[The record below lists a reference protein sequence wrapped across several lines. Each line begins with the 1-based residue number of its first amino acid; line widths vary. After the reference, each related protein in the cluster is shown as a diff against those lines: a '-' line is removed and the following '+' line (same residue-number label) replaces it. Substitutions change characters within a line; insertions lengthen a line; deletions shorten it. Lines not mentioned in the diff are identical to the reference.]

1 MKRAIS
7 FALASMMLASAC
19 GQTDISSF
27 AVQSSALSANIGDSV
42 TTGTYELQIQSAQKA
57 SSVGDMFF
65 SSRASDGG
73 IYIATRWSYK
83 NISNKPVNA
92 FMRPTLHLRGPDGII
107 YDPDVEAS
115 VAYASQI
122 GVDAKVISDLNPGIR
137 VTDADVF
144 EIAADNF
151 DPSTWVLLVDADR
164 KVEFRFIDNHSNDRG
179 STSPQASSPAQALP
193 IQTPSASVEPQD
205 QFNDR
210 SIETSVSPSFDCTK
224 ANSFAENTVCKSQL
238 LSRLDSALGENYKA
252 MLAANIGDGARRDL
266 RETQRKWIVERNRC
280 TSEYCLIALYR
291 ERVDAVCDYPVE
303 SGIHPGCKFSSEI
316 E

>member
-1 MKRAIS
+1 
-7 FALASMMLASAC
+7 
-19 GQTDISSF
+19 
-27 AVQSSALSANIGDSV
+27 
-42 TTGTYELQIQSAQKA
+42 
-57 SSVGDMFF
+57 
-65 SSRASDGG
+65 
-73 IYIATRWSYK
+73 
-83 NISNKPVNA
+83 
-92 FMRPTLHLRGPDGII
+92 MRPTLHLRSPDGII

-122 GVDAKVISDLNPGIR
+122 GVDAKVISDLSPGIR

-144 EIAADNF
+144 EIAAENF
-151 DPSTWVLLVDADR
+151 DPSTWVLLIDADR
-164 KVEFRFIDNHSNDRG
+164 KAEFRFIENHSNDRD
-179 STSPQASSPAQALP
+179 SISSHAPSPAQALP
-193 IQTPSASVEPQD
+193 IQIPSPSVEPQE

-210 SIETSVSPSFDCTK
+210 SMETAVSPSFDCTK

-238 LSRLDSALGENYKA
+238 LSRLDSALGGNYKA

-266 RETQRKWIVERNRC
+266 RETQRKWIAERDKC
-280 TSEYCLIALYR
+280 TTEYCLTALYR